1 VAVAGRIE
9 DDHINHGLRIYCELA
24 QLRRNWAASA
34 ANGGTFAY
42 FRRRAGIA
50 NGDTVDLP

>member
-1 VAVAGRIE
+1 MAVAGRIE

-34 ANGGTFAY
+34 ANGGSFAY